1 MLQFTDLNHTQH
13 IINISN
19 VNNVVI
25 RNNNG
30 AHVITFHMPGQHVV
44 PATVDVK
51 TAERIFKEL
60 GELKSKVN
68 LLQSSTHT
76 RCLCCV
82 TCLQW
87 SHLKMWLK
95 TT

>member
-1 MLQFTDLNHTQH
+1 M
-13 IINISN
+13 SN

-30 AHVITFHMPGQHVV
+30 AHVITFQMPGQHVV

-60 GELKSKVN
+60 GELK
-68 LLQSSTHT
+68 
-76 RCLCCV
+76 
-82 TCLQW
+82 
-87 SHLKMWLK
+87 
-95 TT
+95 

>member
-1 MLQFTDLNHTQH
+1 MLQFTDLNYVKH

-30 AHVITFHMPGQHVV
+30 AHVITFHTAGQHVV

-60 GELKSKVN
+60 GN
-68 LLQSSTHT
+68 
-76 RCLCCV
+76 
-82 TCLQW
+82 
-87 SHLKMWLK
+87 
-95 TT
+95 

>member
-44 PATVDVK
+44 PSTVDVK

-60 GELKSKVN
+60 GGLK
-68 LLQSSTHT
+68 
-76 RCLCCV
+76 
-82 TCLQW
+82 
-87 SHLKMWLK
+87 
-95 TT
+95 

>member
-1 MLQFTDLNHTQH
+1 MLQFTDLNLTKH
-13 IINISN
+13 IINININN

-30 AHVITFHMPGQHVV
+30 SHVVTFHMPGQHVV

-60 GELKSKVN
+60 GELK
-68 LLQSSTHT
+68 
-76 RCLCCV
+76 
-82 TCLQW
+82 
-87 SHLKMWLK
+87 
-95 TT
+95 

>member
-1 MLQFTDLNHTQH
+1 MLQFADLNYVKH

-30 AHVITFHMPGQHVV
+30 AHVITFHMPGKHVV
-44 PATVDVK
+44 PVTVDVK

-60 GELKSKVN
+60 GELK
-68 LLQSSTHT
+68 
-76 RCLCCV
+76 
-82 TCLQW
+82 
-87 SHLKMWLK
+87 
-95 TT
+95 

>member
-13 IINISN
+13 IINMSN

-30 AHVITFHMPGQHVV
+30 AHVVTFHMHGQRVV

-60 GELKSKVN
+60 GALK
-68 LLQSSTHT
+68 
-76 RCLCCV
+76 
-82 TCLQW
+82 
-87 SHLKMWLK
+87 
-95 TT
+95 

>member
-1 MLQFTDLNHTQH
+1 MLQFTDLNYTKH

-30 AHVITFHMPGQHVV
+30 AHVITFHMPGQHVITFHMPGQHVV

-60 GELKSKVN
+60 GELK
-68 LLQSSTHT
+68 
-76 RCLCCV
+76 
-82 TCLQW
+82 
-87 SHLKMWLK
+87 
-95 TT
+95 

>member
-30 AHVITFHMPGQHVV
+30 AHVITFHMPGQQVV

-60 GELKSKVN
+60 GELK
-68 LLQSSTHT
+68 
-76 RCLCCV
+76 
-82 TCLQW
+82 
-87 SHLKMWLK
+87 
-95 TT
+95 